1 VFDQRLPRPGYR
13 PSATFESVELLV
25 LDTLDARRRQQLV
38 ELLDLTWW
46 ASGRSPDEV
55 QRMLEHSDAVIAL
68 VDPAGDRLVG
78 FARAISDRTFRALV
92 LDVVVSPE
100 QRGRGLGDRVMEEL
114 LAHPALAGVE
124 SIELACQPELHG
136 FYRRFGFTERI
147 GRSTRMKRATREYA
161 QPAPPAGT

>member
-1 VFDQRLPRPGYR
+1 
-13 PSATFESVELLV
+13 VELLV
-25 LDTLDARRRQQLV
+25 LETLDARRQQQLV

-46 ASGRSPDEV
+46 ASGRSLADV
-55 QRMLEHSDAVIAL
+55 QRMLAHSDAVVGL
-68 VDPAGDRLVG
+68 VEVGGDRLVG

-100 QRGRGLGDRVMEEL
+100 ERGSGLGDRVMQEL
-114 LAHPALAGVE
+114 LARPALAGVE

-136 FYRRFGFTERI
+136 FYRRFGFSAQV

-161 QPAPPAGT
+161 QPAPPAPQPAD